1 MLHDKKMAAGTLP
14 FILAHAIGDAY
25 VDRSVDL
32 ADIAAFLDAEQ
43 A

>member
-14 FILAHAIGDAY
+14 FILAHGIGQSY
-25 VDRSVDL
+25 VDRTVNL
-32 ADIAAFLDAEQ
+32 ADVAQFLDASR